1 MTNVQLFTNQA
12 IAAAST
18 GDWEGAKTFNEQIL
32 EIETAN
38 IGALNRLGY
47 ALIQLGNPRLAKHT
61 YESVLAI
68 ERFNPIALKY
78 LQLLKSKITPQIASV
93 SDSSD
98 FIEEPGKTRSTSL
111 QKLADPAILQSIPT
125 ATKCAL
131 VVKNHRVNVITAGSN
146 TYLGCLTD
154 DLAFRLQ
161 KMIAAGNEYTVF
173 VQSTTKKSCQ
183 VFLKETLHN
192 PASPF
197 ATSFPLNTA
206 ARGAHQE
213 DVLLDEAPLDV
224 RETGD
229 EVEAT
234 DAEEPDPME

>member
-1 MTNVQLFTNQA
+1 MTNVQLFTNQS
-12 IAAAST
+12 IQAAAT
-18 GDWEGAKTFNEQIL
+18 GDWTTAKSTNEQIL
-32 EIETAN
+32 EIEPNN

-47 ALIQLGNPRLAKHT
+47 ALIQLSNPRLAKQT
-61 YESVLAI
+61 YEKVLTF

-78 LQLLKSKITPQIASV
+78 LQLLKSKITPQSV
-93 SDSSD
+93 SASDAGD
-98 FIEEPGKTRSTSL
+98 FIEEPGKTRSTGL
-111 QKLADPAILQSIPT
+111 QKLADPAVLQSIST

-131 VVKNHRVNVITAGSN
+131 VVKNHRVNVITAGNN
-146 TYLGCLTD
+146 TYLGCLSD

-161 KMIAAGNEYTVF
+161 KMIAAGNEYSVF

-183 VFLKETLHN
+183 VFLKEIVHN

-197 ATSFPLNTA
+197 ATSFPLNTQ

-213 DVLLDEAPLDV
+213 DVMIDEAPLDV

-229 EVEAT
+229 EVET
-234 DAEEPDPME
+234 SDAEEPDPME

>member
-1 MTNVQLFTNQA
+1 MTNVQLFTNRSIQA
-12 IAAAST
+12 AGT
-18 GDWEGAKTFNEQIL
+18 GNWEDAKKINEQIL
-32 EIETAN
+32 EIEPNN

-47 ALIQLGNPRLAKHT
+47 ALIQLGNPRLAKQS
-61 YESVLAI
+61 YEKVLTF

-78 LQLLKSKITPQIASV
+78 LQLLKSKITPHLV
-93 SDSSD
+93 SPTNPGD
-98 FIEEPGKTRSTSL
+98 FIEEPGKTRSTGL

-125 ATKCAL
+125 ATKCNL
-131 VVKNHRVNVITAGSN
+131 VVKNHRVNVMVAASN
-146 TYLGCLTD
+146 TYLGCLPD

-161 KMIAAGNEYTVF
+161 KMIVVGNQYTVY

-183 VFLKETLHN
+183 VFLKEILHN

-197 ATSFPLNTA
+197 ATSFMLNNA

-213 DVLLDEAPLDV
+213 DVLLDEAPLDI

-229 EVEAT
+229 EVET
-234 DAEEPDPME
+234 SDNEEPDPME

>member
-12 IAAAST
+12 IQAAAT
-18 GDWEGAKTFNEQIL
+18 GKWDEARTSNEAIL
-32 EIETAN
+32 EIETTN

-47 ALIQLGNPRLAKHT
+47 ALIQLGNPRLAKQT
-61 YESVLAI
+61 YEKVLTV

-78 LQLLKSKITPQIASV
+78 LQLLKSKITPQSV
-93 SDSSD
+93 SMTNPGD

-111 QKLADPAILQSIPT
+111 QKLADPAVLQSIST
-125 ATKCAL
+125 ATMCSL
-131 VVKNHRVNVITAGSN
+131 IVKNHRVNVLVTNSN
-146 TYLGCLTD
+146 TYLGCLPD

-161 KMIAAGNEYTVF
+161 KMIAAGNEYTVV

-183 VFLKETLHN
+183 VFLKEVLHN

-197 ATSFPLNTA
+197 ATSFPLNTI

-213 DVLLDEAPLDV
+213 DVLIDEAPLDI

-229 EVEAT
+229 EVET
-234 DAEEPDPME
+234 SDAEEPDPME